1 MSISISK
8 IQFLPLNVGFAQ
20 HDSDWNW
27 KNVRS
32 PFARLYYVTDGEAEV
47 CIGVDNYTL
56 TPGHLYLIPAFAQ
69 HNCVCKSKF
78 AHYYIHIYEDQTGAG
93 ILDEYNFPVEVE
105 ASSSDLCLIRRL
117 SELNPFLKLPESNP
131 VAYDNHHTLVSN
143 VRLYHQSPLHNKM
156 ESRGIL
162 YILMSRFFKFAVPKE
177 DVADSRINQTINY
190 IRRHLDSR
198 IDLETLAGKACMSKD
213 HFIRVFKRETGD
225 TPNAYITKRKIDKA
239 QLALITTD
247 YSIKAIAKMFGYND
261 HSYFNRL
268 FKQFTGTTPQGYR
281 TMR

>member
-1 MSISISK
+1 
-8 IQFLPLNVGFAQ
+8 VGFAQ

-117 SELNPFLKLPESNP
+117 CELNPFLKLPESNP

-143 VRLYHQSPLHNKM
+143 VRLHHQSPLHNKM

-162 YILMSRFFKFAVPKE
+162 YISMSRFFKFAVPKE